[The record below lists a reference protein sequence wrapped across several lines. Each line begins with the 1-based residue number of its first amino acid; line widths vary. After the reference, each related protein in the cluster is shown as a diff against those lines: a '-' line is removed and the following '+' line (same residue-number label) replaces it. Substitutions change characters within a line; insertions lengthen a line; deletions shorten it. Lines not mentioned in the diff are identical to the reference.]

1 MHDTIEY
8 QSVIVFFNVPFSV
21 GMGVNMTMTLN
32 PNGIGG
38 LNPLM
43 GAGGQGPANPTNMV
57 PVQPGM
63 GIMAMMASATQPSMA
78 GVGMGPNS
86 MGTPPRPAPTPS
98 AAANGAEGQPSPPHN
113 GSVGQN
119 GACRKHSSGQ
129 PPGAG
134 PQANTPLA
142 PTDQILVPMSLVPP
156 PGAGGVPDDLVQQP
170 AMSKNEETSDTTVN
184 IVDRT
189 YF

>member
-1 MHDTIEY
+1 MLY
-8 QSVIVFFNVPFSV
+8 FSLAV

-43 GAGGQGPANPTNMV
+43 GAAGPGSNPSNM

-78 GVGMGPNS
+78 GVGMGPNAMAGAGAS
-86 MGTPPRPAPTPS
+86 PAATAQSSPS
-98 AAANGAEGQPSPPHN
+98 PHN
-113 GSVGQN
+113 GAMSQN
-119 GACRKHSSGQ
+119 GTPLSQNGTGCRKHSFAVPGQ
-129 PPGAG
+129 PPGHGASG
-134 PQANTPLA
+134 PAS
-142 PTDQILVPMSLVPP
+142 PTAATNQILVPTTLAPSGSGGCG
-156 PGAGGVPDDLVQQP
+156 PGDNIEGQQAGK
-170 AMSKNEETSDTTVN
+170 AKNEETCDTTVN

>member
-1 MHDTIEY
+1 
-8 QSVIVFFNVPFSV
+8 
-21 GMGVNMTMTLN
+21 MTMTLN

-43 GAGGQGPANPTNMV
+43 GAAGPGANPSNMV

-78 GVGMGPNS
+78 GVGMGPS
-86 MGTPPRPAPTPS
+86 TM
-98 AAANGAEGQPSPPHN
+98 AAAAAAASPVATAQSSPSPHN
-113 GSVGQN
+113 GTMSQN
-119 GACRKHSSGQ
+119 GTPLSQNGTACRKHSFGAPGQPSGQ
-129 PPGAG
+129 TSPA
-134 PQANTPLA
+134 AATPC
-142 PTDQILVPMSLVPP
+142 TNQILVPTTLATSGNGSGPV
-156 PGAGGVPDDLVQQP
+156 DLEGQQP
-170 AMSKNEETSDTTVN
+170 CKTKNEETLDTTVN

>member
-1 MHDTIEY
+1 
-8 QSVIVFFNVPFSV
+8 
-21 GMGVNMTMTLN
+21 MTMTLN

-43 GAGGQGPANPTNMV
+43 GAGGPGPANPTNMV

-78 GVGMGPNS
+78 GVGMGPKT
-86 MGTPPRPAPTPS
+86 METPPQPAPTPS
-98 AAANGAEGQPSPPHN
+98 EVATGADGQSSPPHN

-119 GACRKHSSGQ
+119 GACQKHSFGASGQ

-134 PQANTPLA
+134 QANTPLA

-156 PGAGGVPDDLVQQP
+156 SGAGGVPDDLVQQP
-170 AMSKNEETSDTTVN
+170 HTSSMMSKNEETSNTTVN